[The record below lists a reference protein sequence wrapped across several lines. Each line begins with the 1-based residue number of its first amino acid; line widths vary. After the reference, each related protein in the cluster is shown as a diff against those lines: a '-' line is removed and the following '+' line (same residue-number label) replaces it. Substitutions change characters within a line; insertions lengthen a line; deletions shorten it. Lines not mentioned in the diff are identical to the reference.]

1 MYVTVILQKMLDE
14 QVEFYD
20 KNGYM
25 IIDKYFPRTA
35 GALFWIHKVRQRI
48 MIPTEIIKTLE
59 LA

>member
-1 MYVTVILQKMLDE
+1 MLDE